1 MTPEELLR
9 GLKLIWLKY
18 NDNDKK
24 SLELIQE
31 AKSEWENDEYHRGY
45 KAFRF
50 YHEET

>member
-9 GLKLIWLKY
+9 KLKLIWLKY

-24 SLELIQE
+24 SLELIQ
-31 AKSEWENDEYHRGY
+31 KVKTEWENKAYDKGY
-45 KAFRF
+45 EDYRL